1 MNEIVGFDELCWLR
15 ELSRKNQKRPVPE
28 LVGARLLTRGLIE
41 AHTRG
46 FVLTAR
52 GRIALAKLG

>member
-1 MNEIVGFDELCWLR
+1 MDQTVGFDELRWLQ
-15 ELSRKNQKRPVPE
+15 ELALKRQKEKVPE
-28 LVGARLLTRGLIE
+28 IIGARLLTRGLVE
-41 AHTRG
+41 RTAGG